1 MTPHDT
7 PGPAPSTELGPPAA
21 TGPLTPPAPELAGT
35 ERRRR
40 DHGRLLSPLVVVV
53 LLALWWVLTSGTET
67 IDRLYFPTPES
78 LWSALTTLNTQL
90 VDDAWATLWR
100 VLVSWV
106 GGSALGVAV
115 GLLMARARWLFH
127 VLNPVIEAVR
137 PVPPVALIPFVILWF
152 GIGDSG
158 KIFLGALA
166 CFMVMVVNT
175 TVACGNV
182 PPVYVQAARSLG
194 AGRNQVYRTVVLP
207 AIVPEIL
214 SGFRIGSALAF
225 AVVVAAEFQG
235 ADAGIGRLIMSA
247 SRTLNTSVVLL
258 GTVVIAIL
266 AVALDLLISRV
277 SARLTRWAANR

>member
-1 MTPHDT
+1 MTPHEA
-7 PGPAPSTELGPPAA
+7 PVLPAPAP
-21 TGPLTPPAPELAGT
+21 TGALEPSDSRLDAT
-35 ERRRR
+35 ERRPRNY
-40 DHGRLLSPLVVVV
+40 GPLLSVLVIVA
-53 LLALWWVLTSGTET
+53 LLVLWWVLTTGTQT
-67 IDRLYFPTPES
+67 IGQLYFPSPES
-78 LWSALTTLNTQL
+78 LWTAVTTLNTQL
-90 VDDAWATLWR
+90 LTDAGATLLR
-100 VLVSWV
+100 VLVSWI
-106 GGSALGVAV
+106 GGSALGVLV
-115 GLLMARARWLFH
+115 GLLMARTRWFFY
-127 VLNPVIEAVR
+127 VINPVIEAVR

-194 AGRNQVYRTVVLP
+194 ASRNQVYRTVVLP

-266 AVALDLLISRV
+266 AVLLDLAISRL
-277 SARLTRWAANR
+277 SAYITRWSANR

>member
-1 MTPHDT
+1 MTRHDT
-7 PGPAPSTELGPPAA
+7 ARPASPVAA
-21 TGPLTPPAPELAGT
+21 APPAPTGSAGQAPDLAGT
-35 ERRRR
+35 GRRRR
-40 DHGRLLSPLVVVV
+40 DRGWLVSLLVVAA
-53 LLALWWVLTSGTET
+53 LLGLWWLLTSGTET
-67 IDRLYFPTPES
+67 VDALYFPTPES
-78 LWSALTTLNTQL
+78 LWEAVTTLNSQL
-90 VDDAWATLWR
+90 VDDASATLWR
-100 VLVSWV
+100 VLVSWI
-106 GGSALGVAV
+106 GGSAVGVVV
-115 GLLMARARWLFH
+115 GLLMARARWFFH

-182 PPVYVQAARSLG
+182 SPVYVQAARSLG
-194 AGRNQVYRTVVLP
+194 ASRNQVYRTVVLP

-247 SRTLNTSVVLL
+247 SRTLNTAVVLL
-258 GTVVIAIL
+258 GTIVIAIL
-266 AVALDLLISRV
+266 AVALDQVISRI
-277 SARLTRWAANR
+277 SAYVTRWSATR

>member
-1 MTPHDT
+1 MTQHDA
-7 PGPAPSTELGPPAA
+7 PGPASAVGTPTP
-21 TGPLTPPAPELAGT
+21 TGPLTPPDTALAGT
-35 ERRRR
+35 ERQPREY
-40 DHGRLLSPLVVVV
+40 GRLLSLLVALA
-53 LLALWWVLTSGTET
+53 LLALWWVLTTGTET
-67 IDRLYFPTPES
+67 ISQLYFPSPES
-78 LWSALTTLNTQL
+78 LWEAVTTLNTRL
-90 VDDAWATLWR
+90 LEDAWATLLR
-100 VLVSWV
+100 VLVSWI
-106 GGSALGVAV
+106 GGSALGVGV

-194 AGRNQVYRTVVLP
+194 ASRNQVYRTVVLP

-247 SRTLNTSVVLL
+247 SRTLNTPVVLL
-258 GTVVIAIL
+258 GTIVIAIL
-266 AVALDLLISRV
+266 AVLLDLAISRI
-277 SARLTRWAANR
+277 SAYITRWSANR